1 MTRIPENTV
10 IIVAGPTAVGKTALA
25 IQLAQYFKTEII
37 SADSRQCYREMNIG
51 VAKPSLAELQKIK
64 HHFIDSHSITDEVN
78 AVVFEQYAM
87 NAVESIF
94 TNNPVAVMVGGTG
107 LYLKTFCE
115 GMDIMPAIDPALRNL
130 IMTQY
135 EEKGLEW
142 LQIQVQEIDPA
153 FWEIAEQ
160 ANPQRLMRALEM
172 VLQTGVSITGFRQQK
187 KQERPFRIVKLG
199 LELPREALYE
209 RINRRVEDMM
219 KQGLLAEVES
229 LLAFRKLNALQTVGY
244 KEIFE
249 HLDGKITLDAAVEN
263 IKKHTRHYAK
273 RQMTWFKK
281 DTEICWLQASDE
293 KLLENAVSFS

>member
-107 LYLKTFCE
+107 LYLKAFCE
-115 GMDIMPAIDPALRNL
+115 GMDIMPAIDPALRKL

-142 LQIQVQEIDPA
+142 LQIQVQEKDPA

-199 LELPREALYE
+199 LELPREVLYE

-281 DTEICWLQASDE
+281 DTAICWLQASDE
-293 KLLENAVSFS
+293 KLLENAVSFI

>member
-142 LQIQVQEIDPA
+142 LQIQVQEKDPA

>member
-107 LYLKTFCE
+107 LYLKAFCE
-115 GMDIMPAIDPALRNL
+115 GMDIMPAIDPALRKL

-142 LQIQVQEIDPA
+142 LQIQVQEKDPA

-187 KQERPFRIVKLG
+187 RQERPFRIVKLG
-199 LELPREALYE
+199 LELPREVLYE
-209 RINRRVEDMM
+209 RINKRVEEMK
-219 KQGLLAEVES
+219 KQGLLAEVEL

-281 DTEICWLQASDE
+281 DTEFCWLQASEE
-293 KLLENAVSFS
+293 KLLENAVSFI